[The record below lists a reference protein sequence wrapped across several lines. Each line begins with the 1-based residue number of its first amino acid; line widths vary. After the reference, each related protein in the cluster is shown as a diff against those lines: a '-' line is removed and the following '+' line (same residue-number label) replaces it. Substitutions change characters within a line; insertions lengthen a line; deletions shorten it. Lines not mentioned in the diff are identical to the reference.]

1 MVFSVDCAVEMSAE
15 MWRHQYQHDP
25 GLNDILKTENARQR
39 DEIAGLKL
47 QRDTLAREN
56 EILKLNDDDDV
67 SNSNRNLYTKNPTM
81 CRYILSENRW

>member
-15 MWRHQYQHDP
+15 MWRPQYQYDS

-56 EILKLNDDDDV
+56 EILKLNDDDDA
-67 SNSNRNLYTKNPTM
+67 SNSNRNHYTKNPTM